1 MESYNNTIKKLSS
14 IYNSKPQ
21 LSYNSFPDEAY
32 NNWVHS
38 WEGQILLTSFIYHKS
53 PEEIIEDL
61 EEEEIKKIQKEMGK

>member
-21 LSYNSFPDEAY
+21 PSNTFPDEAY

-38 WEGQILLTSFIYHKS
+38 WEGQILLISFIYHKS

-61 EEEEIKKIQKEMGK
+61 EGEEIKKIQMEMGK